1 MNIDY
6 RFPLFDV
13 ILQGSLN
20 PLLMEN
26 NADSGFILRL
36 QEQIIEKSKDEG
48 RYALTFIKWKHPKAE
63 YYRELLVN
71 ETFAYCNELIASIRK
86 EENTQIRAYY
96 REIILDRHLTTS
108 MRRLGEVIT
117 KTGLKTSILTRP
129 TPDDTIESL
138 ANSYVLHLLKV
149 CLAKAYL
156 EVQLVLSEV
165 VFKPQTEIML
175 YSAYFHELPP
185 VKTYLVERNATQL
198 IKTKKGH
205 SLEKSETNT
214 PDPDSGGGVS
224 DLSASQYILVKEAAS
239 ILKVGERTIRRRLE
253 SNEIKGIKD
262 KGKWLIDKVEL
273 NNYLN
278 GLNKQIK

>member
-1 MNIDY
+1 MNLDY
-6 RFPLFDV
+6 RFPLFDA

-20 PLLMEN
+20 PLLVEN

-48 RYALTFIKWKHPKAE
+48 HYALTFIKWKHPKAE

-71 ETFAYCNELIASIRK
+71 ETFAYCNELIASIRE
-86 EENTQIRAYY
+86 EENKQIRAFY
-96 REIILDRHLTTS
+96 REIILDRHLTTCMS
-108 MRRLGEVIT
+108 RLGEVIT
-117 KTGLKTSILTRP
+117 KTGLKTSILTHP

-156 EVQLVLSEV
+156 EVQFVLSDV
-165 VFKPQTEIML
+165 VFKPQTEMML

-185 VKTYLVERNATQL
+185 VKTYLVERNVPQFINTTNENAV
-198 IKTKKGH
+198 
-205 SLEKSETNT
+205 EKSEANK
-214 PDPDSGGGVS
+214 PGSDSFAGEGS
-224 DLSASQYILVKEAAS
+224 LSASHYIVVKEAAS

-262 KGKWLIDKVEL
+262 KGKWLIDRVEL